1 MTPGV
6 PRVERWTR
14 WIVQAVLALLLL
26 YGLSAAPDLNAR
38 WGISFQSIGAI
49 AGWIALAATGFHM
62 LRERPGIPPLAALAT
77 ALLAMRSAFA
87 LLAVGRTSTGDP
99 NAYLN
104 LAKGLLAG
112 HRLLIHDP
120 FTDTSWRALFPPL
133 YPMLLAGWG
142 AIFGFDT
149 PSVLTLG
156 TLTDAMT
163 AVLLFVLG
171 KRLGSAAAGRRA
183 AWLYLIW
190 PSVLFS
196 APLAQKESLCA
207 LLILALAL
215 AWVDRREGWRGAL
228 RLGLPAGLL
237 ALTQPGQAPLAALF
251 GLVLVGR
258 IGLWPM
264 LLGGMRAGLI
274 ALLVVLP
281 WWVRNALLLH
291 AFVPLTTASGPSLWI
306 GNNPDATGN
315 WEPPPPEL
323 KRLPELV
330 YAARIKAIALDWITA
345 HPLDFA
351 RLTLTKFARAC
362 GIAEFGVTRLV
373 AMGPSFPRPLAA
385 ALWPLSLSAHLALLG
400 GAAAKLGGRFP
411 FTLVLLIAA
420 CGLQLLLFGMWFEFG
435 ERHREFVTPFLLLA
449 LCWSFAPA
457 AVEKAAPTP

>member
-1 MTPGV
+1 MISPA
-6 PRVERWTR
+6 PRVERWTG
-14 WIVQAVLALLLL
+14 WSVQTVLAVLLL
-26 YGLSAAPDLNAR
+26 YGLAAIPDLTAR
-38 WGISFQSIGAI
+38 WGISFASVGAI

-62 LRERPGIPPLAALAT
+62 LRERPGVAPLAALAA
-77 ALLAMRSAFA
+77 ALAVMRSAFA

-112 HRLLIHDP
+112 HGLLIHDQ
-120 FTDTSWRALFPPL
+120 FTDTAWHALFPPL
-133 YPMLLAGWG
+133 YPLLLAGWG
-142 AIFGFDT
+142 AVFGFDT
-149 PSVLTLG
+149 PSVLALG
-156 TLTDAMT
+156 TLTDGIA

-171 KRLGSAAAGRRA
+171 KRLGNALAGRRA

-215 AWVDRREGWRGAL
+215 AWIDRRDSWRGAL
-228 RLGLPAGLL
+228 ALGLPAGLL

-251 GLVLVGR
+251 GLVLAGR
-258 IGLWPM
+258 IGLWP
-264 LLGGMRAGLI
+264 LLRTGVRGGI
-274 ALLVVLP
+274 VALFVVLP
-281 WWVRNALLLH
+281 WWVRNALVLH

-306 GNNPDATGN
+306 GNNPEATGN

-330 YAARIKAIALDWITA
+330 YAARIKALALAWITT
-345 HPLDFA
+345 HPFDFV
-351 RLTLTKFARAC
+351 RLTLTKFVRAC

-373 AMGPSFPRPLAA
+373 AMGPRFPRPLAA

-400 GAAAKLGGRFP
+400 GAAAKLGGRRP

-420 CGLQLLLFGMWFEFG
+420 CGLQLLLFGVWFEFG

-457 AVEKAAPTP
+457 AVEKAASTP

>member
-1 MTPGV
+1 MPPTPRG
-6 PRVERWTR
+6 ERWIG
-14 WIVQAVLALLLL
+14 WSVQAVLALLLL
-26 YGLSAAPDLNAR
+26 YGLSAVPDLTER
-38 WGISFQSIGAI
+38 WGISFASVGAI
-49 AGWIALAATGFHM
+49 AAWIALAATGFHM
-62 LRERPGIPPLAALAT
+62 LRERPGVAPLAALAA
-77 ALLAMRSAFA
+77 ALVVMRGAFA

-112 HRLLIHDP
+112 HGLRIHDP
-120 FTDTSWRALFPPL
+120 FTDTIWRALFPPL
-133 YPMLLAGWG
+133 YPALLAGWG

-156 TLTDAMT
+156 TLTDAMA

-171 KRLGSAAAGRRA
+171 KRLGSAVAGRRA

-207 LLILALAL
+207 LLIVALAL
-215 AWVDRREGWRGAL
+215 AWVDRRDGWRGGLA
-228 RLGLPAGLL
+228 LGLPAGLL

-251 GLVLVGR
+251 GLVLVRR
-258 IGLWPM
+258 IGLWPV
-264 LLGGMRAGLI
+264 LLAGVRGGLI
-274 ALLVVLP
+274 ALLVLLP
-281 WWVRNALLLH
+281 WWARNALVLH
-291 AFVPLTTASGPSLWI
+291 AFVPLTTAGGPSLWI

-323 KRLPELV
+323 KRLPEMV
-330 YAARIKAIALDWITA
+330 YAVRIEAIALDWIRA
-345 HPLDFA
+345 HPLGFV
-351 RLTLTKFARAC
+351 RLTFTKFIRAC

-373 AMGPSFPRPLAA
+373 VMGPPFPRPLAA
-385 ALWPLSLSAHLALLG
+385 VLWPLSLSAHLAMLG
-400 GAAAKLGGRFP
+400 GAAAKVHGRLP

-420 CGLQLLLFGMWFEFG
+420 CGLQLLLFGVWFEFG

-457 AVEKAAPTP
+457 AVEKASPTP

>member
-1 MTPGV
+1 MPPTL
-6 PRVERWTR
+6 RVERWNG
-14 WIVQAVLALLLL
+14 WSVQAVLAVLLL
-26 YGLSAAPDLNAR
+26 YGLSAIPDLGER
-38 WGISFQSIGAI
+38 FGISFQSVGVI

-62 LRERPGIPPLAALAT
+62 LRERPGAAPLAALAA
-77 ALLAMRSAFA
+77 ALIVMRSVFA

-112 HRLLIHDP
+112 HGLLIHDP
-120 FTDTSWRALFPPL
+120 FTDTLWRALFPPL

-156 TLTDAMT
+156 TLTDGMT
-163 AVLLFVLG
+163 AMLLFILG
-171 KRLGSAAAGRRA
+171 KRLGSAVAGRRA

-196 APLAQKESLCA
+196 APLAQKESLSA

-215 AWVDRREGWRGAL
+215 AWVERRDGWRGAL
-228 RLGLPAGLL
+228 ALGLPAGLL

-251 GLVLVGR
+251 GIVLVGR

-264 LLGGMRAGLI
+264 LLAGVRGALI
-274 ALLVVLP
+274 ALLVLLP
-281 WWVRNALLLH
+281 WWVRNALVLH

-330 YAARIKAIALDWITA
+330 YAARIKAIALDWIAT
-345 HPLDFA
+345 HPLDFV
-351 RLTLTKFARAC
+351 RLTLTKFVRAC

-373 AMGPSFPRPLAA
+373 AMGPPFPRPLAA
-385 ALWPLSLSAHLALLG
+385 ALWPLSLSAHLAMLG
-400 GAAAKLGGRFP
+400 GAAIKLGGRVP
-411 FTLVLLIAA
+411 FILVLLIAA
-420 CGLQLLLFGMWFEFG
+420 CGLQLLLFGVWFEFG

-457 AVEKAAPTP
+457 AVEKAPATP